1 MTTNI
6 QDHGNIPAVRV
17 TFYADNKKPELSLSA
32 DQRAS
37 FLRYKTDKK
46 LDVLRAS
53 MAVILNKITR
63 HQVSQEAQG
72 SDFVDALI
80 AEKQDELLK
89 RCADKELDFA
99 SVESA
104 EFLVKDYFDTTR
116 TASGKKLTADT
127 LGAYFDGKMMAAVV
141 ERIVAKFPQF
151 EASKIEAVTKQYR
164 QLWCD
169 LSKYGLPHT
178 KQGTELVAK
187 LVAMH
192 SFAEEETELAEWAAK
207 RVKSLQDK
215 HNAAEMMIDAI

>member
-1 MTTNI
+1 MTTTT
-6 QDHGNIPAVRV
+6 QDHGNIPQVRV
-17 TFYADNKKPELSLSA
+17 TFYADNKKPELKLA
-32 DQRAS
+32 DGQRAS

-46 LDVLRAS
+46 LDTLRAS

-63 HQVSQEAQG
+63 AAVAQEVQG
-72 SDFVDALI
+72 SEFIDAII

-116 TASGKKLTADT
+116 TASGKKLTAET
-127 LGAYFDGKMMAAVV
+127 LGKYFDDKMAAGVV
-141 ERIVAKFPQF
+141 ERIVTKFPQF
-151 EASKIEAVTKQYR
+151 DAAKIAAVTTQYR

-192 SFAEEETELAEWAAK
+192 QFAEEETELAEWAAK